1 MNEHIYKRHNKSLLL
16 YHIVCPAKYR
26 RKVFTEEVAETLK
39 EVCIG
44 IDKRYEIH
52 FVEIGVDEEHVHF
65 LVQSVPILSPRD
77 IVQTIKSIT
86 GKEIFKRHPEV
97 KELLWGGNF
106 WTSGYYVNTVGRYG
120 NEEAI
125 ATYVK
130 NQGRQYQQIYRNQLE
145 LFDDHL
151 Q

>member
-1 MNEHIYKRHNKSLLL
+1 M
-16 YHIVCPAKYR
+16 
-26 RKVFTEEVAETLK
+26 AETLK

-44 IDKRYEIH
+44 IDERYEIH